1 MDFIQKVIDYFKDN
15 MPLSIILA
23 AIALIVIVL
32 IIVLIVAGVKKS
44 KKKKSASA
52 AAADSADTDTADTP
66 PSREENETTPVAPKA
81 ESDDGDTP
89 ASKQAAERQE
99 IAASEPARAEQA
111 ENEAVPNVSAQAEP
125 SDGEETAPHDEPP
138 ASDGETPA
146 PHDETPASDGETP
159 ASHDETP
166 ASDDETPTSGDETP
180 ASDGEEPAPL
190 PAENISERDD
200 EKSVSQDKTAESPAP
215 GQDVKKPAE
224 TAPGQDVKKPAA
236 MPPEQDEDKRYA
248 GKWVIR
254 KNDETDA
261 YHFELLASNGEK
273 LLSSIDY
280 TSVAG
285 ARGGIKTHKANIAKD
300 NFTIATS
307 KSKQY
312 FFKLLSGTKQIL
324 CTGETYKT
332 KSRCESAI
340 ESVKRFA
347 ETAVIVVE
355 KTDGEN

>member
-15 MPLSIILA
+15 IPLSIILA

-32 IIVLIVAGVKKS
+32 IIVLIAAGVKKS

-66 PSREENETTPVAPKA
+66 PSREENETTPVAPEA

-89 ASKQAAERQE
+89 VSKQTAERQE
-99 IAASEPARAEQA
+99 IAESEPARAEQA
-111 ENEAVPNVSAQAEP
+111 ENEAVPNVSTQAEP
-125 SDGEETAPHDEPP
+125 SDGEEI
-138 ASDGETPA
+138 
-146 PHDETPASDGETP
+146 
-159 ASHDETP
+159 
-166 ASDDETPTSGDETP
+166 P

-215 GQDVKKPAE
+215 GQDGKKPAE
-224 TAPGQDVKKPAA
+224 TAPVQDGKKPAA

>member
-52 AAADSADTDTADTP
+52 AAADSADTDTEDTP
-66 PSREENETTPVAPKA
+66 PSREENKTTPVAPEA

-125 SDGEETAPHDEPP
+125 SDGEETAPHDETP
-138 ASDGETPA
+138 ASDG
-146 PHDETPASDGETP
+146 ETPASDGETP
-159 ASHDETP
+159 ASD
-166 ASDDETPTSGDETP
+166 GETP

-200 EKSVSQDKTAESPAP
+200 EKSVSQDKTAESPAPGQDVKKPAETAP

>member
-32 IIVLIVAGVKKS
+32 IIALIVAGVKKS

-66 PSREENETTPVAPKA
+66 PSREENETTLVAPKA

-99 IAASEPARAEQA
+99 IAESEPARAEQA
-111 ENEAVPNVSAQAEP
+111 ENEAVPNVSAQTEP
-125 SDGEETAPHDEPP
+125 SDGEETAPHDETP

-146 PHDETPASDGETP
+146 PHDETPASDGE
-159 ASHDETP
+159 EL
-166 ASDDETPTSGDETP
+166 
-180 ASDGEEPAPL
+180 APL

-224 TAPGQDVKKPAA
+224 TAPVQDGKKPAA

>member
-89 ASKQAAERQE
+89 VNKQTAERQE
-99 IAASEPARAEQA
+99 IAESEPARAEQA
-111 ENEAVPNVSAQAEP
+111 ENGAVPNVSAQAEP
-125 SDGEETAPHDEPP
+125 SDGEETAPGDEE
-138 ASDGETPA
+138 SA
-146 PHDETPASDGETP
+146 PHG
-159 ASHDETP
+159 ETP
-166 ASDDETPTSGDETP
+166 ASDD
-180 ASDGEEPAPL
+180 EEPAPL

-215 GQDVKKPAE
+215 GQDGKKPAE
-224 TAPGQDVKKPAA
+224 TAPVQDGKKPAA

>member
-15 MPLSIILA
+15 IPLSIILA

-66 PSREENETTPVAPKA
+66 PSREENETTPVAPEA

-89 ASKQAAERQE
+89 ASKQVAERQE

-125 SDGEETAPHDEPP
+125 SDGEETAPGDEE
-138 ASDGETPA
+138 SA
-146 PHDETPASDGETP
+146 PHGETP
-159 ASHDETP
+159 ASH
-166 ASDDETPTSGDETP
+166 DETP

>member
-15 MPLSIILA
+15 IPLSIILA
-23 AIALIVIVL
+23 AIALIVVVL

-52 AAADSADTDTADTP
+52 AAADSADTDTADMP

-125 SDGEETAPHDEPP
+125 SDGEETAPHDE
-138 ASDGETPA
+138 TPA
-146 PHDETPASDGETP
+146 PH
-159 ASHDETP
+159 
-166 ASDDETPTSGDETP
+166 DETP

-215 GQDVKKPAE
+215 GQDGKKPAE
-224 TAPGQDVKKPAA
+224 TAPVQDGKKPAA

-355 KTDGEN
+355 KTDGES

>member
-15 MPLSIILA
+15 IPLSIILA

-44 KKKKSASA
+44 KKKKSTSA

-89 ASKQAAERQE
+89 VSKQNAERQE
-99 IAASEPARAEQA
+99 IAESEPARAEQA
-111 ENEAVPNVSAQAEP
+111 ENGAVPNVSAQAEP
-125 SDGEETAPHDEPP
+125 SDGEETAPGDEE
-138 ASDGETPA
+138 SA
-146 PHDETPASDGETP
+146 P
-159 ASHDETP
+159 HDETP
-166 ASDDETPTSGDETP
+166 ASDDETP
-180 ASDGEEPAPL
+180 ASDDEEPAPL

-224 TAPGQDVKKPAA
+224 TAPVQDGKKPAETAPVQDGKKPAA

>member
-52 AAADSADTDTADTP
+52 AAADSADTDTADMP

-89 ASKQAAERQE
+89 VNKQTAERQE
-99 IAASEPARAEQA
+99 IAESEPARAEQA
-111 ENEAVPNVSAQAEP
+111 ENGAVPNVSAQAEP
-125 SDGEETAPHDEPP
+125 SDGEETAPGDEE
-138 ASDGETPA
+138 SA
-146 PHDETPASDGETP
+146 PHGETPASD
-159 ASHDETP
+159 
-166 ASDDETPTSGDETP
+166 DETP

-224 TAPGQDVKKPAA
+224 TAPVQDGKKPAA

-347 ETAVIVVE
+347 ETAIITVAQDNE
-355 KTDGEN
+355 EAE

>member
-125 SDGEETAPHDEPP
+125 SDGEETAPGDEES
-138 ASDGETPA
+138 ASD
-146 PHDETPASDGETP
+146 DETPASD
-159 ASHDETP
+159 
-166 ASDDETPTSGDETP
+166 DETP

-224 TAPGQDVKKPAA
+224 TAPVQDGKKPAA
-236 MPPEQDEDKRYA
+236 MPPVQDEDKRYA
-248 GKWVIR
+248 GKWVIL

>member
-52 AAADSADTDTADTP
+52 AAADSADTDTEDTP
-66 PSREENETTPVAPKA
+66 PSREENKTTPVAPEA

-125 SDGEETAPHDEPP
+125 SDGEETAPHDE
-138 ASDGETPA
+138 
-146 PHDETPASDGETP
+146 TPASDGETP
-159 ASHDETP
+159 ASD
-166 ASDDETPTSGDETP
+166 GETP

-200 EKSVSQDKTAESPAP
+200 EKSVSQDKTAESPAPGQDVKKPAETAP